1 MAKMWPQQ
9 IPPDV
14 LRNPRRSTEIE
25 VYRKLEKELDDGW
38 WVFYSR
44 PWLGLTATGGE
55 KDGECDFVIAHPKR
69 GVLFVEV
76 KGGAVAWN
84 PATDQWTSRD
94 RDGINHNIKDP
105 VAQARSCKHELRKKL
120 KLLRGLERRFF
131 VLRHGVV
138 LPDCVN
144 PGRDLGPDRP
154 TRIFCFS
161 DGYARH
167 LADWVES
174 RFSEDREDEYEET
187 LGLDGLHGLKDLL
200 ARPFQLEMCLGPG
213 LRAEDRKIQFLTQQQ
228 FHLLEAIGE
237 LPRVLIMGG
246 AGTGKTVLARHL
258 AETLARAGKQTLL
271 VCYNRPLA
279 ERLSQETAGIE
290 RLIVSSFHQLC
301 GTVLAQAGSAAP
313 AAGEGRQIYFDET
326 LPTTA
331 VNCAS
336 SAAVSKYDAVIVDEG
351 QDFKDLWWLL
361 IDALIKRDGLLRV
374 FADNNQR
381 VYGDVG
387 RLKRDLQLAPIPLTW
402 NLRNTQGIHE
412 AAYRHYRGTPVTCG
426 GPEGEQPAE
435 IEVADRERIVSEVLR
450 LVLSLTQRHDIA
462 PHDVAVLVPNE
473 AWRAGIMGGGSI
485 ASFAVTDAVNRDQNK
500 IMVDTVR
507 RFKGLESLVTLIIVD
522 ADLAGDEEL
531 AYVAISRARTRTFL
545 IGQARH
551 LRLVLAADTK

>member
-1 MAKMWPQQ
+1 MWPQQ

-14 LRNPRRSTEIE
+14 LRNPLRSTEVE
-25 VYRKLEKELDDGW
+25 VYRKLENELNDEW

-55 KDGECDFVIAHPKR
+55 KDGECDFVVAHPKR
-69 GVLFVEV
+69 GALFIEV
-76 KGGAVAWN
+76 KGGAVAWD
-84 PATDQWTSRD
+84 PITDQWTSRD
-94 RDGINHNIKDP
+94 RNGINHKIKDP

-120 KLLRGLERRFF
+120 KMLRGFERRFF
-131 VLRHGVV
+131 VMRHGVV
-138 LPDCVN
+138 LPDCNN
-144 PGRDLGPDRP
+144 PGSDLGPDRP

-161 DGYARH
+161 DGYARN

-174 RFSEDREDEYEET
+174 RFSQDREGENEDA
-187 LGLDGLHGLKDLL
+187 LGVDGIHGLKDLL

-213 LRAEDRKIQFLTQQQ
+213 LRDEDRRIHFLTQQQ
-228 FHLLEAIGE
+228 FHLLDAIGE

-258 AETLARAGKQTLL
+258 AETLAGAGKQTLL

-279 ERLSQETAGIE
+279 ERLSRETSGIKG
-290 RLIVSSFHQLC
+290 LIVSSFHQLC
-301 GTVLAQAGSAAP
+301 VTVLAQAGCAVPSEM
-313 AAGEGRQIYFDET
+313 EGLQVYFDET

-336 SAAVSKYDAVIVDEG
+336 NAAVPKFDAVIVDEG

-361 IDALIKRDGLLRV
+361 IDTLIKPQGLLRV

-387 RLKRDLQLAPIPLTW
+387 RLKRDLRLAPIPLTW

-412 AAYRHYRGTPVTCG
+412 VAYRHYRGTPVTCG
-426 GPEGEQPAE
+426 GPEGERPAE
-435 IEVADRERIVSEVLR
+435 IEVEDRENVAREVVRTILT
-450 LVLSLTQRHDIA
+450 LTQRHDIA

-473 AWRAGIMGGGSI
+473 AWRTELVGGGRI
-485 ASFAVTDAVNRDQNK
+485 GGNAVTDAVSRDRDK
-500 IMVDTVR
+500 VMVDTVR
-507 RFKGLESLVTLIIVD
+507 RFKGLESLVTVIVVD
-522 ADLAGDEEL
+522 ASLAKDEEL

-551 LRLVLAADTK
+551 LKLALAADAD

>member
-1 MAKMWPQQ
+1 
-9 IPPDV
+9 
-14 LRNPRRSTEIE
+14 
-25 VYRKLEKELDDGW
+25 
-38 WVFYSR
+38 
-44 PWLGLTATGGE
+44 
-55 KDGECDFVIAHPKR
+55 
-69 GVLFVEV
+69 
-76 KGGAVAWN
+76 
-84 PATDQWTSRD
+84 
-94 RDGINHNIKDP
+94 
-105 VAQARSCKHELRKKL
+105 
-120 KLLRGLERRFF
+120 
-131 VLRHGVV
+131 
-138 LPDCVN
+138 
-144 PGRDLGPDRP
+144 
-154 TRIFCFS
+154 
-161 DGYARH
+161 
-167 LADWVES
+167 
-174 RFSEDREDEYEET
+174 
-187 LGLDGLHGLKDLL
+187 
-200 ARPFQLEMCLGPG
+200 
-213 LRAEDRKIQFLTQQQ
+213 
-228 FHLLEAIGE
+228 
-237 LPRVLIMGG
+237 
-246 AGTGKTVLARHL
+246 
-258 AETLARAGKQTLL
+258 
-271 VCYNRPLA
+271 
-279 ERLSQETAGIE
+279 
-290 RLIVSSFHQLC
+290 
-301 GTVLAQAGSAAP
+301 
-313 AAGEGRQIYFDET
+313 
-326 LPTTA
+326 
-331 VNCAS
+331 
-336 SAAVSKYDAVIVDEG
+336 
-351 QDFKDLWWLL
+351 
-361 IDALIKRDGLLRV
+361 LLRV